1 MNLEWKGM
9 EWGCVE
15 GDEENKTVSS
25 FTGIWG
31 KLPSADSD
39 LTYSL

>member
-15 GDEENKTVSS
+15 GDALENKTVSS
-25 FTGIWG
+25 FMGIWG
-31 KLPSADSD
+31 KLPQQIQI
-39 LTYSL
+39 